1 MREADGQ
8 EELLSGEEPKG
19 YYREAQVTDAVCR
32 GQRQMLEK
40 EPNGLHSGTPSAWA
54 KRRFPFGL
62 SFRVAYPGQKGTGS
76 LVERSR
82 S

>member
-8 EELLSGEEPKG
+8 EELLSGEEPKE
-19 YYREAQVTDAVCR
+19 YYREAQVTDAVRR

-40 EPNGLHSGTPSAWA
+40 EPNGLHSSTPPTWA
-54 KRRFPFGL
+54 KKRLSFGL
-62 SFRVAYPGQKGTGS
+62 SFRDAYPGQKGTGT

>member
-19 YYREAQVTDAVCR
+19 CREAQATDAVRR

-40 EPNGLHSGTPSAWA
+40 EPNGLHLSTPPTWA
-54 KRRFPFGL
+54 KKRLSFGL
-62 SFRVAYPGQKGTGS
+62 SFRDAYPGQKGTGS